1 MVNVSKKYLKN
12 DLINSSWNGFI
23 KEIKNAR
30 NQEEIKALFNKF
42 FSSAEQ
48 IALEKRLA
56 IVFLSKQGLSYREIG
71 RTLDVSPTTVGF
83 VKRGFKRIKREYKKH
98 WTNPEFKRQL
108 EGTTIKRRSKFPTY
122 KGV

>member
-12 DLINSSWNGFI
+12 DLINASWSGFI

-30 NQEEIKALFNKF
+30 SREEIKTLFNKF

-56 IVFLSKQGLSYREIG
+56 IIFLSKQGLSHREIG
-71 RTLDVSPTTVGF
+71 RILDVSPTTVGF
-83 VKRGFKRIKREYKKH
+83 VKRGFKRMKKEYKKH
-98 WTNPEFKRQL
+98 WVNPEFKRQL
-108 EGTTIKRRSKFPTY
+108 EGVTTRRKKFPIY

>member
-12 DLINSSWNGFI
+12 DLINLSWNGFI

-56 IVFLSKQGLSYREIG
+56 IVFLSKQGLSHRGIG
-71 RTLDVSPTTVGF
+71 RILDVSPTTVGF
-83 VKRGFKRIKREYKKH
+83 VKRGFKK
-98 WTNPEFKRQL
+98 L
-108 EGTTIKRRSKFPTY
+108 G
-122 KGV
+122 

>member
-42 FSSAEQ
+42 FSSTEQ

-56 IVFLSKQGLSYREIG
+56 IVFLSKQGLRHREIG
-71 RTLDVSPTTVGF
+71 RILDVSPTTVGF
-83 VKRGFKRIKREYKKH
+83 VKRGFLKYKQRK
-98 WTNPEFKRQL
+98 
-108 EGTTIKRRSKFPTY
+108 
-122 KGV
+122 